1 MDAILRRNIR
11 GDLLQQQQQISTLTC
26 YIVTSN
32 TIQLS
37 KEEKRNNGEQDGG
50 GVGEHGVHLSPWVH
64 QEYTVRHR
72 RSCRTPAESRQ
83 EYLSTGKE
91 YTEPCETRDQTL
103 SLWSGSADAKTL
115 DNQRIP
121 NPRKY

>member
-1 MDAILRRNIR
+1 MIF
-11 GDLLQQQQQISTLTC
+11 
-26 YIVTSN
+26 
-32 TIQLS
+32 
-37 KEEKRNNGEQDGG
+37 EETEGGG
-50 GVGEHGVHLSPWVH
+50 GVGGSGVHLFPQLH
-64 QEYTVRHR
+64 QDYTFSHR
-72 RSCRTPAESRQ
+72 KSCRTAADSGQ

>member
-83 EYLSTGKE
+83 ESMTTRKE
-91 YTEPCETRDQTL
+91 YIDPH
-103 SLWSGSADAKTL
+103 KTQK
-115 DNQRIP
+115 NER
-121 NPRKY
+121 RKGKRGK